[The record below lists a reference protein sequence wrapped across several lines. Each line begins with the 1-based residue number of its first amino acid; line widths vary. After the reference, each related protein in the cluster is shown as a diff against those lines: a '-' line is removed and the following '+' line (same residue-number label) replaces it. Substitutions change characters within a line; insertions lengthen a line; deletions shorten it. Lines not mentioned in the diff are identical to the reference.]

1 MFIYGEKFAD
11 SQTQAA
17 EITPK
22 VENVR
27 LIYLKTFFWTKYAQ
41 LLRKWSVLGYCILA
55 TQKSIFNLEN
65 SLNFQIWNIKK
76 SIKIV

>member
-41 LLRKWSVLGYCILA
+41 LSVEGVGWVIAFWLSKNQFSILKIPWNF
-55 TQKSIFNLEN
+55 KSE
-65 SLNFQIWNIKK
+65 K
-76 SIKIV
+76 

>member
-1 MFIYGEKFAD
+1 VKNWVLLKIFEMFIYGEKFAD

-27 LIYLKTFFWTKYAQ
+27 LIYLKTFF
-41 LLRKWSVLGYCILA
+41 
-55 TQKSIFNLEN
+55 
-65 SLNFQIWNIKK
+65 
-76 SIKIV
+76 